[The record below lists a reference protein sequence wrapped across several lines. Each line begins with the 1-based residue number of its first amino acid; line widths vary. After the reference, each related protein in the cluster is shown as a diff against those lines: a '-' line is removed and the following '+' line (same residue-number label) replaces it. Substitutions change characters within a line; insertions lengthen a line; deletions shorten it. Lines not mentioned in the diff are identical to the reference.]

1 LEKRRNR
8 GKRRNNKEGKMFES
22 LCDNVLGIVER
33 WIPKKKYSKETEYR
47 DELMEFTRNEL
58 KRSQQDILFS
68 TPKKHRVK
76 KEAGRSH
83 ADIEI
88 DRNIGIELKRNLKGK
103 TEMNRLSGQ
112 IIDYEGDYSC
122 IIVVLCGEV
131 SEETVEELE
140 YQFKQRYGGVGFGL
154 GTQGPRVTVV
164 RKDEAS
170 IERRKKKTSSKK
182 PQSPFDIPSF
192 NPPTFDLPSFDSPF
206 DTAPKKKGRKKK
218 K

>member
-1 LEKRRNR
+1 MEKRRNR
-8 GKRRNNKEGKMFES
+8 GKRRNEGKMFES
-22 LCDNVLGIVER
+22 LCDTVLGIVER
-33 WIPKKKYSKETEYR
+33 WIPKKKYSKEIEYR
-47 DELMEFTRNEL
+47 DELAEFIRNEL
-58 KRSQQDILFS
+58 KRRQQDILFG

-112 IIDYEGDYSC
+112 IIDYEEDYSC

-140 YQFKQRYGGVGFGL
+140 YQFRQRYGGVGFGL

-164 RKDEAS
+164 RKDEDS
-170 IERRKKKTSSKK
+170 IKRKKKKTSSK

-192 NPPTFDLPSFDSPF
+192 NLPTFDFPSFDSPF
-206 DTAPKKKGRKKK
+206 DNVPKKKGLKKK
-218 K
+218 GGK

>member
-1 LEKRRNR
+1 MEK
-8 GKRRNNKEGKMFES
+8 GETEKEEIIGGKMFES
-22 LCDNVLGIVER
+22 LCDTVLGIVER
-33 WIPKKKYSKETEYR
+33 WIPKKKYSKELEYR
-47 DELMEFTRNEL
+47 DELMKFIRNEL
-58 KRSQQDILFS
+58 KRRQQNILFS

-76 KEAGRSH
+76 KEAGRAH

-131 SEETVEELE
+131 SEETAEELE

-154 GTQGPRVTVV
+154 GTRGPRVIVV

-170 IERRKKKTSSKK
+170 IERKKTSSKK

-192 NPPTFDLPSFDSPF
+192 NLPIFDFPSFDSPF
-206 DTAPKKKGRKKK
+206 DNAPKKKGRKKK
-218 K
+218 GCK

>member
-1 LEKRRNR
+1 
-8 GKRRNNKEGKMFES
+8 MFES
-22 LCDNVLGIVER
+22 FCDDVLTIIER
-33 WIPKKKYSKETEYR
+33 WAPKKKYSKETEYR
-47 DELMEFTRNEL
+47 DELMEFIRNEL

-164 RKDEAS
+164 KDEAS
-170 IERRKKKTSSKK
+170 IERRKKKK
-182 PQSPFDIPSF
+182 
-192 NPPTFDLPSFDSPF
+192 
-206 DTAPKKKGRKKK
+206 
-218 K
+218 